1 MAQILYIGKEE
12 DILNTIIT
20 CDYSFLARDR
30 RPKLTSG
37 YIKEI
42 ILEDSSKLDGLV
54 V

>member
-1 MAQILYIGKEE
+1 MAQILYIDKE

-30 RPKLTSG
+30 RPKLSG
-37 YIKEI
+37 YIKDI